1 MMRIAIVSVLF
12 LHTCVAETARA
23 QSLSEILPVNA
34 THCAVTDPP
43 AQAGLAAT
51 PGGFVMVF
59 PRTAALTDTFTGC
72 KIMWIV
78 DGSTMRRFA
87 TLYFKSGKLAI
98 AASHDP
104 RGEPGAVVA
113 ACAYPEG
120 KSLLTKRGQTG
131 APSCAG
137 VTDEPFYALR
147 LPTWPRLCLTDPKA
161 AVCKAEPSE

>member
-1 MMRIAIVSVLF
+1 MKRIAIVSVLVLDAF
-12 LHTCVAETARA
+12 VANTARA
-23 QSLSEILPVNA
+23 QSLPEILPAKA

-59 PRTAALTDTFTGC
+59 PRNSALTDTFTGC
-72 KIMWIV
+72 KILWLV
-78 DGSTMRRFA
+78 DGSTTRRFA
-87 TLYFKSGKLAI
+87 TLYFKSGTLAI

-104 RGEPGAVVA
+104 RGEPGTLVA

-120 KSLLTKRGQTG
+120 KSLLTTRGQTR

-161 AVCKAEPSE
+161 AVCKADPSE